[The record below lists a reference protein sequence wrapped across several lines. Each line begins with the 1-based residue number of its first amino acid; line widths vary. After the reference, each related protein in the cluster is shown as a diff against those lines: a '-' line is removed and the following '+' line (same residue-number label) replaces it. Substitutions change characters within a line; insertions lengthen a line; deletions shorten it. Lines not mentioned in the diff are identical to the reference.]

1 MDYNYLND
9 LSRLV
14 SLTHGAVAAGRA
26 EVADAHGNF
35 AHPVGATENRLCRTR
50 QGSAGTRQFRASR
63 NNKKRLGLGAFGS
76 EGRAAWR
83 LSADAWV
90 AM

>member
-50 QGSAGTRQFRASR
+50 QGSAGTRQFRASV
-63 NNKKRLGLGAFGS
+63 
-76 EGRAAWR
+76 
-83 LSADAWV
+83 LSRKYLI
-90 AM
+90 